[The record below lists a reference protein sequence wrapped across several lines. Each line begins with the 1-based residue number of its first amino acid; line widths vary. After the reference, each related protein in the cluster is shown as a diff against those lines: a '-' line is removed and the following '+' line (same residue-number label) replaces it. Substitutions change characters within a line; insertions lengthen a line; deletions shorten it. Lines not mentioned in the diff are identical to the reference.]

1 MSVTESPV
9 VLIPEYKAH
18 YGLVPNYID
27 GCFVPSESSRILAI
41 DNPATGKE
49 IATVAMSTAAEVDA
63 AAQAAH
69 AAYHEWRRVPP
80 QVRVQYLF
88 KMKHAMEEHL
98 EDLARV
104 VTQEHGKS
112 LEEARGSVARGI
124 EHLEVACG
132 MPSLMM
138 GYNLEDGAAPGID
151 EEMIRQPMG
160 VFSCIAPFN
169 FPMMVPFWFWPYAVA
184 AGNTYIVK
192 PSEQD
197 PISQMLIFELLH
209 EIGLPAG
216 VMNMVNGDKEVVDAM
231 LHHPLIRGIS
241 FVGSTRVGHY
251 VYHEGA
257 KFKKRVQAQA
267 GAKNHLVVM
276 PDAVLDK
283 ASQNWIN
290 SFFGCA
296 GERCLAGS
304 VLVCVG
310 EETHRAAAL
319 AFKAEAEKVSVGYG
333 LDERVAVGPVISKS
347 AKERILGLIETGIAE
362 GATLLLDG
370 RNPDVVTPGCE
381 DGYFVGPTIFD
392 NVTPEMTIAQEEIFG
407 PVACIMKVDTLDEA
421 LKIIDESP
429 YGNAASIY
437 TQDGFTARKF
447 KYEANAG
454 NIGINIGVP
463 AAMAYFPFAGRKDS
477 FFGDLHGQ
485 GRDAIDFFTDKKVVV
500 NRWIWDPKTMGTWS

>member
-1 MSVTESPV
+1 MATTEPIV
-9 VLIPEYKAH
+9 IIPEFKAH
-18 YGLVPNYID
+18 YGSIPNYIN
-27 GCFVPSESSRILAI
+27 GEFVQSESTRILPI
-41 DNPATGKE
+41 ENPATGKE
-49 IATVAMSTAAEVDA
+49 IGSVPLSTAAEVDK
-63 AAQAAH
+63 AAQAAQ
-69 AAYHEWRRVPP
+69 AAFDSWRRVPP
-80 QVRVQYLF
+80 QNRVQYLY
-88 KMKHAMEEHL
+88 KMKAAMEARF
-98 EDLARV
+98 EDLVRV
-104 VTQEHGKS
+104 VTQEHGKTY
-112 LEEARGSVARGI
+112 EEAQGDVSRGI

-138 GYNLEDGAAPGID
+138 GYNLEDGAAVGID
-151 EEMIRQPMG
+151 EEMIRQPLG
-160 VFSCIAPFN
+160 VFACIAPFN
-169 FPMMVPFWFWPYAVA
+169 FPMMVPFWFWPYAIA
-184 AGNTYIVK
+184 AGNTYIIK
-192 PSEQD
+192 PSEQA
-197 PISQMLIFELLH
+197 PISQRMVFELLD

-216 VMNMVNGDKEVVDAM
+216 VMNMVNGDKEVVDAL
-231 LHHPLIRGIS
+231 LHHPLIKGIS
-241 FVGSTRVGHY
+241 FVGSTHVGHY

-257 KFKKRVQAQA
+257 KYKKRVQAQA

-276 PDAVLDK
+276 PDAVLEK

-310 EETHRAAAL
+310 DEVHEQASAAFRERAAQ
-319 AFKAEAEKVSVGYG
+319 VTVGYG
-333 LDERVAVGPVISKS
+333 LDERVGMGPVISAKG
-347 AKERILGLIETGIAE
+347 KERILGLIEKGIEE

-370 RNPDVVTPGCE
+370 RTPQVVTPGCE
-381 DGYFVGPTIFD
+381 EGYFIGPTIFD
-392 NVTPEMTIAQEEIFG
+392 NVTPDMTIATEEIFG

-429 YGNAASIY
+429 FGNAASIY

-477 FFGDLHGQ
+477 FFGDLHGM

-500 NRWIWDPKTMGTWS
+500 NRWIWDSKTMGTWS

>member
-1 MSVTESPV
+1 MATASTPV

-18 YGLVPNYID
+18 YGAIPNYI
-27 GCFVPSESSRILAI
+27 GGAFVQSESTRILPI
-41 DNPATGKE
+41 ENPATGKE
-49 IATVAMSTAAEVDA
+49 IGSVALSTAAEVDK
-63 AAQAAH
+63 AAQAAQ
-69 AAYHEWRRVPP
+69 AAFKEWRRVPP
-80 QVRVQYLF
+80 QTRVQYLY
-88 KMKHAMEEHL
+88 KMKALMEENF

-112 LEEARGSVARGI
+112 LEEARGSVMRAI
-124 EHLEVACG
+124 EHLEVAAG
-132 MPSLMM
+132 MPSLLM
-138 GYNLEDGAAPGID
+138 GYNLEDGAGPGID
-151 EEMIRQPMG
+151 EEMIRQPLG
-160 VFSCIAPFN
+160 VFACIAPFN
-169 FPMMVPFWFWPYAVA
+169 FPAMVPFWFWPYAIA

-197 PISQMLIFELLH
+197 PISQFLIFELLDQ
-209 EIGLPAG
+209 IGLPAG
-216 VMNMVNGDKEVVDAM
+216 VMNMVNGDKEVVDAL
-231 LHHPLIRGIS
+231 LHHPLIRGLS

-251 VYHEGA
+251 VYQEGA
-257 KFKKRVQAQA
+257 KYKKRVQAQA

-276 PDAVLDK
+276 PDAVLEK
-283 ASQNWIN
+283 AAKNWIN

-310 EETHRAAAL
+310 EETHRRAAEAFVAAA
-319 AFKAEAEKVSVGYG
+319 KNVTVGYG
-333 LDERVAVGPVISKS
+333 LDERAAMGPVISKA

-370 RNPDVVTPGCE
+370 RNPEVITPGCE

-392 NVTPEMTIAQEEIFG
+392 NVTTDMTIAKEEIFG
-407 PVACIMKVDTLDEA
+407 PVACIMKVGSLDEA
-421 LKIIDESP
+421 LEIIDKSP

-437 TQDGFTARKF
+437 TQDGWTARKF

-454 NIGINIGVP
+454 NIGINVGVP

-500 NRWIWDPKTMGTWS
+500 NRWIWDAKSASTWS

>member
-1 MSVTESPV
+1 MATVEPV

-18 YGLVPNYID
+18 YGSIPNYIN
-27 GCFVPSESSRILAI
+27 GAFVQSESTRILTV

-49 IATVAMSTAAEVDA
+49 IATVAMSTAAEVDK

-69 AAYHEWRRVPP
+69 AAFHDWRRTPP
-80 QVRVQYLF
+80 QTRIQYLF
-88 KMKHAMEEHL
+88 KLKHLMEERF
-98 EDLARV
+98 EDLARI

-112 LEEARGSVARGI
+112 LEEARGSVMRGI
-124 EHLEVACG
+124 EHLEVASG

-160 VFSCIAPFN
+160 VFACISPFN
-169 FPMMVPFWFWPYAVA
+169 FPMMVPFWFWPYALA
-184 AGNTYIVK
+184 TGNTYIVK

-197 PISQMLIFELLH
+197 PISQKVVFELI
-209 EIGLPAG
+209 EEVGLPAG
-216 VMNMVNGDKEVVDAM
+216 VMNMVNGDKEVVDAL
-231 LHHPLIRGIS
+231 LHHPLIKGIS

-257 KFKKRVQAQA
+257 KHKKRVQAQA

-276 PDAVLDK
+276 PDAVMDK

-310 EETHRAAAL
+310 DEVHAKASA
-319 AFKAEAEKVSVGYG
+319 AFKEAAENVTVGYG
-333 LDERVAVGPVISKS
+333 LDERVFMGPVISAA
-347 AKERILGLIETGIAE
+347 AKARILGLIETGIEE
-362 GATLLLDG
+362 GATLLVDG
-370 RNPDVVTPGCE
+370 RDPEVITPGCE
-381 DGYFVGPTIFD
+381 DGYFIGPTIFD
-392 NVTPEMTIAQEEIFG
+392 NVTPDMTIAKEEIFG
-407 PVACIMKVDTLDEA
+407 PVACIMKVDSLDEA

-429 YGNAASIY
+429 FGNAASIY

-477 FFGDLHGQ
+477 FFGDLHGM

>member
-1 MSVTESPV
+1 MSVTQSPV
-9 VLIPEYKAH
+9 VLIPEYKAQ
-18 YGLVPNYID
+18 YGPVPNYIN
-27 GCFVPSESSRILAI
+27 GRFVPSESGRILTV
-41 DNPATGKE
+41 DNPATGRE

-80 QVRVQYLF
+80 QARVQYLF
-88 KMKHAMEEHL
+88 KLKQAVEEHL

-112 LEEARGSVARGI
+112 LEEARGSVARAI

-151 EEMIRQPMG
+151 EEMIRQPLG
-160 VFSCIAPFN
+160 VFGCVAPFN

-209 EIGLPAG
+209 EVGLPAG
-216 VMNMVNGDKEVVDAM
+216 VMNMVNGDKEVVDAL

-241 FVGSTRVGHY
+241 FVGSSRVGHY

-276 PDAVLDK
+276 PDAVLEK

-290 SFFGCA
+290 SFFGCT

-310 EETHRAAAL
+310 EETHRAAAA
-319 AFKAEAEKVSVGYG
+319 AFKAQAEKVCVGYG
-333 LDERVAVGPVISKS
+333 LDERVAVGPVISAA
-347 AKERILGLIETGIAE
+347 AKERILGLIEKGLEE

-370 RNPDVVTPGCE
+370 RSPDIITPGCE

-392 NVTPEMTIAQEEIFG
+392 NVTPEMTIAQQEIFG
-407 PVACIMKVDTLDEA
+407 PVACVMKVDTLDEA

-485 GRDAIDFFTDKKVVV
+485 GRDAIDFFTDKKVVI

>member
-1 MSVTESPV
+1 MNAPDSPV
-9 VLIPEYKAH
+9 VLVPEYKAH
-18 YGLVPNYID
+18 YGLVPNYIN
-27 GCFVPSESSRILAI
+27 GKFVPSESSRILTV

-49 IATVAMSTAAEVDA
+49 IATVAMSTVGEVDA

-69 AAYHEWRRVPP
+69 AAFKEWRKVPP
-80 QVRVQYLF
+80 QSRIQYLF
-88 KMKHAMEEHL
+88 KMKHLMEEHL
-98 EDLARV
+98 EDLARL

-124 EHLEVACG
+124 EHLEVASG

-138 GYNLEDGAAPGID
+138 GYNLEDGGAPGID
-151 EEMIRQPMG
+151 EEMIRQPLG
-160 VFSCIAPFN
+160 VFACIGPFN
-169 FPMMVPFWFWPYAVA
+169 FPMMVPFWFWPYAIA
-184 AGNTYIVK
+184 AGNTFIVK

-197 PISQMLIFELLH
+197 PISQHLVFELLH
-209 EIGLPAG
+209 ETGLPAG
-216 VMNMVNGDKEVVDAM
+216 VMNMVNGDKEVVDGL

-257 KFKKRVQAQA
+257 KNKKRVQAQA

-290 SFFGCA
+290 SFFGCT

-310 EETHRAAAL
+310 EETHKAAAAAFRERAA
-319 AFKAEAEKVSVGYG
+319 VVTVGYG
-333 LDERVAVGPVISKS
+333 LDERVGVGPVISQA
-347 AKERILGLIETGIAE
+347 AKERILGLIEKGIEE

-370 RNPDVVTPGCE
+370 RKPTVITPGCE

-392 NVTPEMTIAQEEIFG
+392 NVTPDMTIAKEEIFG
-407 PVACIMKVDTLDEA
+407 PVACILKVDTLDEA
-421 LKIIDESP
+421 IQIINNSP

-447 KYEANAG
+447 KYEADAG

-463 AAMAYFPFAGRKDS
+463 AAMAYFPFAGRGDS

-485 GRDAIDFFTDKKVVV
+485 GRDAVDFFTDKKVVV

>member
-1 MSVTESPV
+1 MATLETM
-9 VLIPEYKAH
+9 VLVPEYKAH
-18 YGLVPNYID
+18 YGSIPNYID
-27 GCFVPSESSRILAI
+27 GAFVRSESSRILVV

-49 IATVAMSTAAEVDA
+49 IATVAMSTAAEVDEA
-63 AAQAAH
+63 ARAAH
-69 AAYHEWRRVPP
+69 AAFAEWRGVPP
-80 QVRVQYLF
+80 QVRVQFIYKLKYL
-88 KMKHAMEEHL
+88 MEEHL
-98 EDLARV
+98 EDMARV

-112 LEEARGSVARGI
+112 LEEARGSVMRGI
-124 EHLEVACG
+124 EHLEVAAG

-151 EEMIRQPMG
+151 EEMIRQPLG
-160 VFSCIAPFN
+160 VFACIAPFN

-197 PISQMLIFELLH
+197 PISQMMMFELLH
-209 EIGLPAG
+209 EAG
-216 VMNMVNGDKEVVDAM
+216 MPKGVINMVNGDKEVVDAL
-231 LHHPLIRGIS
+231 LHHPLIKGIS
-241 FVGSTRVGHY
+241 FVGSSRVGHY

-257 KFKKRVQAQA
+257 KHKKRVQAQA

-310 EETHRAAAL
+310 DAVHEKASA
-319 AFKAEAEKVSVGYG
+319 AFKQRASEVTVGYG
-333 LDERVAVGPVISKS
+333 LDERVVMGPVISAK
-347 AKERILGLIETGIAE
+347 AKERILGLIEKGIEE

-370 RNPDVVTPGCE
+370 RSPEVITPGCE
-381 DGYFVGPTIFD
+381 DGYFIGPTIFD
-392 NVTPEMTIAQEEIFG
+392 DVTPDMTIAGEEIFG

-429 YGNAASIY
+429 FGNAASIY

>member
-1 MSVTESPV
+1 MATASTPI

-18 YGLVPNYID
+18 YGAIPNYIA
-27 GCFVPSESSRILAI
+27 GSFEHSESTRSLAI
-41 DNPATGKE
+41 ENPATGRE
-49 IATVAMSTAAEVDA
+49 IGTVALSTAAEVDRA
-63 AAQAAH
+63 ARAAH
-69 AAYHEWRRVPP
+69 QAFGEWRRVPP
-80 QVRVQYLF
+80 QTRVQYLY
-88 KMKHAMEEHL
+88 KMKALMEENF

-112 LEEARGSVARGI
+112 LEEARGSVMRGV
-124 EHLEVACG
+124 EHLEVAAG

-138 GYNLEDGAAPGID
+138 GYNLEDGAGPGID
-151 EEMIRQPMG
+151 EEMIRQPLG
-160 VFSCIAPFN
+160 VFACIAPFN
-169 FPMMVPFWFWPYAVA
+169 FPSMVPFWFWPYAVA

-197 PISQMLIFELLH
+197 PISQLLLFELLDQV
-209 EIGLPAG
+209 GLPAG
-216 VMNMVNGDKEVVDAM
+216 VMNMVNGDKEVVDAL

-251 VYHEGA
+251 VHHEGA
-257 KFKKRVQAQA
+257 KHKKRVQAQA

-276 PDAVLDK
+276 PDAVLEK
-283 ASQNWIN
+283 AAKNWIN

-310 EETHRAAAL
+310 DEAH
-319 AFKAEAEKVSVGYG
+319 KKVAEAFVAEAKAVTVGYG
-333 LDERVAVGPVISKS
+333 LDERVAMGPVISKV
-347 AKERILGLIETGIAE
+347 AKERILGLIEKGIEE

-370 RNPDVVTPGCE
+370 RDPDVITPGCE
-381 DGYFVGPTIFD
+381 EGHFVGPTIFD
-392 NVTPEMTIAQEEIFG
+392 DVTPQMTIAQEEIFG
-407 PVACIMKVDTLDEA
+407 PVACIMKVGSLDEA
-421 LKIIDESP
+421 LQIIDASP

-437 TQDGFTARKF
+437 TQDGWTARKF

-454 NIGINIGVP
+454 NIGINVGVP

-500 NRWIWDPKTMGTWS
+500 NRWIWDGKSASTWS

>member
-1 MSVTESPV
+1 MLEPI

-18 YGLVPNYID
+18 YGHIPNYIN
-27 GCFVPSESSRILAI
+27 GEFVPSKSDRSLVIE
-41 DNPATGKE
+41 NPATGRE
-49 IATVAMSTAAEVDA
+49 IGSVSMSTAAEVDA
-63 AAQAAH
+63 AAQAAQ
-69 AAYHEWRRVPP
+69 AAFKEWRRVPP
-80 QVRVQYLF
+80 QNRVQYLF
-88 KMKHAMEEHL
+88 KLKALMEEHL

-124 EHLEVACG
+124 EHLEVAAG

-138 GYNLEDGAAPGID
+138 GYNLEDGGGAGID
-151 EEMIRQPMG
+151 EEMIRQPLG
-160 VFSCIAPFN
+160 VFACIAPFN
-169 FPMMVPFWFWPYAVA
+169 FPAMVPFWFFPYAIA
-184 AGNTYIVK
+184 AGNTFVVK

-197 PISQMLIFELLH
+197 PISQFLLFELIDK
-209 EIGLPAG
+209 IGLPPG
-216 VMNMVNGDKEVVDAM
+216 VMNMVHGDKEVVDAM
-231 LHHPLIRGIS
+231 LHHPLIKGIS

-251 VYHEGA
+251 VYEEGA
-257 KFKKRVQAQA
+257 KYKKRVQAQA

-283 ASQNWIN
+283 AAKNWIN

-304 VLVCVG
+304 ILVCVG
-310 EETHRAAAL
+310 DETRARVVEAFVEEASQ
-319 AFKAEAEKVSVGYG
+319 VSVGYG
-333 LDERVAVGPVISKS
+333 LDERVGVGPVISAG
-347 AKERILGLIETGIAE
+347 AKARIEGLIQKGLDE
-362 GATLLLDG
+362 GAELVLDG
-370 RNPDVVTPGCE
+370 RDPEVVTPGCE
-381 DGYFVGPTIFD
+381 GGYFVGPTIFD
-392 NVTPEMTIAQEEIFG
+392 RVTPGMTIAEEEIFG
-407 PVACIMKVDTLDEA
+407 PVASIMTVHSLDEA
-421 LKIIDESP
+421 LDIIDKSP

-437 TQDGFTARKF
+437 TQDGWTARKF

-454 NIGINIGVP
+454 NIGINVGVP

-500 NRWIWDPKTMGTWS
+500 NRWIWDEKSAGTWS